1 MADIRPFRAVRPRAD
16 MAGKVAALPYYVYSR
31 KEAAEFVKERPY
43 SFLNIDRPETAFPE
57 DQDMY
62 AEAVYEHAEKLYQDW
77 KEKGIFIQDE
87 EPCYYV
93 YELRMGE
100 RTQTGIAALSSVD
113 DYLNGVCRKHENT
126 VEAKERDRIRH
137 VDRLSAQTG
146 PIFLSYHDDERID
159 RIVAAVKQEQPMYEV
174 ISEDGIGHRLWRI
187 SDEDRIGK
195 LCAYFSELPCTYI
208 ADGHHRAASAV
219 KVALKRRKG
228 DKSEGRGFHEY
239 DGFLSVLFP
248 DTELR
253 IYDYNRIVR
262 DLNGYTREEF
272 LRRAAEDFEVSVSGS
287 REQEEELSE
296 AELDRLMR
304 PERKYEIGMY
314 LCGSFYKLRLKEE
327 RIAEVRDDPQRRLD
341 VSVLQEFL
349 LAPVLGI
356 EDPRTDGRIS
366 FVGGIRGLSELV
378 RTVDRIAEEKKDTEA
393 VAFAMYPTS
402 MEELFSVADAGLLMP
417 PKSTWFEPKLRS
429 GFLIHEF

>member
-1 MADIRPFRAVRPRAD
+1 M
-16 MAGKVAALPYYVYSR
+16 
-31 KEAAEFVKERPY
+31 
-43 SFLNIDRPETAFPE
+43 
-57 DQDMY
+57 
-62 AEAVYEHAEKLYQDW
+62 
-77 KEKGIFIQDE
+77 
-87 EPCYYV
+87 
-93 YELRMGE
+93 
-100 RTQTGIAALSSVD
+100 
-113 DYLNGVCRKHENT
+113 
-126 VEAKERDRIRH
+126 
-137 VDRLSAQTG
+137 
-146 PIFLSYHDDERID
+146 
-159 RIVAAVKQEQPMYEV
+159 
-174 ISEDGIGHRLWRI
+174 
-187 SDEDRIGK
+187 
-195 LCAYFSELPCTYI
+195 
-208 ADGHHRAASAV
+208 
-219 KVALKRRKG
+219 
-228 DKSEGRGFHEY
+228 
-239 DGFLSVLFP
+239 LFP

-378 RTVDRIAEEKKDTEA
+378 RTVDRIAEENKDTEA